1 MVPGMTGRS
10 IRGAHAFL
18 TILALGLLIATP
30 AMLHDAFGWSC
41 RPRIGPSEGVLVARI
56 GMPIEEMRQRSS
68 LALAKSVGSVLT
80 GSTTVAG
87 SGVFD
92 FEVADTGT
100 RFPRCR
106 YYFIVTGNHGDP
118 RIESMSIGISTEKVS
133 RAELIAANQRVQE
146 QLGRD
151 GWRTGRFVYATEEL
165 QHLHGG
171 ATESPRGFYWV
182 KGDTLLRLE
191 SKHMDEEQAGE
202 DPETAGEWIQFVELA
217 APSSQPDLHFD

>member
-1 MVPGMTGRS
+1 VTGSRK
-10 IRGAHAFL
+10 RAYVVW
-18 TILALGLLIATP
+18 TIVALGVLIAVP

-56 GMPIEEMRQRSS
+56 GMTVDEMRRRSTLV
-68 LALAKSVGSVLT
+68 LAESVGSALT

-118 RIESMSIGISTEKVS
+118 KIESMSIGISTEKVP
-133 RAELIAANQRVQE
+133 RAELVAANRRVQD
-146 QLGRD
+146 QLARD
-151 GWRTGRFVYATEEL
+151 GWRTGRFVYATEAL

-191 SKHMDEEQAGE
+191 SRRMDDEQPGE
-202 DPETAGEWIQFVELA
+202 DPETAGEWIQFVELES
-217 APSSQPDLHFD
+217 PSAEPDLHFE